1 MARRRK
7 REEAPLSLFSFQD
20 IMACLTGIL
29 ILTALLLAL
38 DGLSEDVSDARARQ
52 DERSPEE
59 IAAEA
64 ARVEELRRLEAE
76 LAKAIE
82 SRGATR
88 PVSETEAAVAERR
101 AEQLRAEAEELRGS
115 EASLRAQA
123 ERARR
128 DREDAE
134 RLAREARERLAAAE
148 RDAKAKEV
156 RQRFRFRPGE
166 VYAKAPVF
174 VEPMHDRVVVGEL
187 DANGSPVVLAELRDP
202 GADERVRDMMRSIDP
217 GSRYLL
223 FVVHDDAIARFS
235 GLWRRSGRFEVGWQL
250 WDGKSS
256 LFEGVGPA
264 ATGAVP

>member
-7 REEAPLSLFSFQD
+7 REDAPLSLFSFQD

-29 ILTALLLAL
+29 ILIALLLAL
-38 DGLSEDVSDARARQ
+38 DGLSDEIRDARPRQ
-52 DERSPEE
+52 DARSAEE
-59 IAAEA
+59 VAAEA
-64 ARVEELRRLEAE
+64 ARAAELRRLQEE
-76 LAKAIE
+76 LRKAIE
-82 SRGATR
+82 ARTSSR

-101 AEQLRAEAEELRGS
+101 AQQLEDEAAELR
-115 EASLRAQA
+115 EADASLRAQIERMRKDRA
-123 ERARR
+123 E
-128 DREDAE
+128 AE
-134 RLAREARERLAAAE
+134 RLTKEAQDRLAAAE

-187 DANGSPVVLAELRDP
+187 DAKGTPVVLAEHRDP
-202 GADERVRDMMRSIDP
+202 GADDRVREMLRTVDP

-223 FVVHDDAIARFS
+223 FVVHDDAIARFA
-235 GLWRRSGRFEVGWQL
+235 GLRRRSGGFDIGWQL

-256 LFEGVGPA
+256 LFEGAGPA
-264 ATGAVP
+264 APGAAP